1 MIRRPPSSTRTDTLF
16 PYTALFRSVLRC
28 LFPSAY
34 QQPARPFA
42 DTAHRFD
49 GFDDQVKD
57 HLLQLDSISLNDRQA
72 LRELRLHRD
81 IVVHHFATGQGKDL
95 NDRFVELQGILPRGL
110 LLDESTDAADD
121 LGRTPSVLDGTTKRL
136 PDLVQIWR
144 LGTQPAQGRLGI
156 GDSRPER
163 LHDLM

>member
-1 MIRRPPSSTRTDTLF
+1 MRISDWSSDVCSSDL
-16 PYTALFRSVLRC
+16 
-28 LFPSAY
+28 
-34 QQPARPFA
+34 
-42 DTAHRFD
+42 
-49 GFDDQVKD
+49 
-57 HLLQLDSISLNDRQA
+57 
-72 LRELRLHRD
+72 
-81 IVVHHFATGQGKDL
+81 L

-163 LHDLM
+163 LHDLMRNRGCQLSHGGDPLNMGKIRPRLTQGLRGALTLGHGCEPGGKVGELDTGDPQRKGEPRA